1 MAGIFLIFGNG
12 VVSCILYLP
21 NGSNKICPYQ
31 KTVKKYSSKRLSL
44 QLTHS
49 SFYQTQHIELLYQSF
64 GKTKDISKK
73 PHITIK
79 MTVPRQCRLGRVTG
93 IILALFASPSYSFT
107 KPFNNFATISHSQR
121 KSVGGRSF
129 TSNYLTTKDEGDNL
143 HLSPSQFSLSTTVTK
158 KLVHSV
164 ALVSAILSLVLTTVP
179 NAALA
184 DEYGVETEAP
194 TLFTGE
200 SIMIC
205 VKRGPLGACQKT
217 EERTPANDN
226 DKAAKY
232 FLEPGK
238 KVVDKDLAMRR
249 SSDGNMESELVTR
262 LKQQTSDNK
271 ERNDQIVKMKSLE
284 NDQVSTVVL
293 LMI

>member
-1 MAGIFLIFGNG
+1 
-12 VVSCILYLP
+12 
-21 NGSNKICPYQ
+21 
-31 KTVKKYSSKRLSL
+31 
-44 QLTHS
+44 
-49 SFYQTQHIELLYQSF
+49 
-64 GKTKDISKK
+64 
-73 PHITIK
+73 
-79 MTVPRQCRLGRVTG
+79 
-93 IILALFASPSYSFT
+93 
-107 KPFNNFATISHSQR
+107 
-121 KSVGGRSF
+121 
-129 TSNYLTTKDEGDNL
+129 
-143 HLSPSQFSLSTTVTK
+143 
-158 KLVHSV
+158 
-164 ALVSAILSLVLTTVP
+164 VLTTVP

-284 NDQVSTVVL
+284 NDQSANFGPFDRQVVILNADGNSFTL
-293 LMI
+293 LQNPQAMRLKKMGYIKDRRFVTQPSKEVIDAALEAEDSGFGEVFKEIFGSK